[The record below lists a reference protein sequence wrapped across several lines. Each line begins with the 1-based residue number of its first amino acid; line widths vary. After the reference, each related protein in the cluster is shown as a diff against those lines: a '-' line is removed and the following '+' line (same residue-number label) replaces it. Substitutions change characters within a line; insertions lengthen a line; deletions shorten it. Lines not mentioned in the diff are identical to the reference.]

1 MKKYEA
7 PVLDIVE
14 LSVKENITA
23 NGVFDAT
30 TGVTTWELNSV
41 DPVVP
46 QS

>member
-30 TGVTTWELNSV
+30 TGITTYELNSTIP
-41 DPVVP
+41 DDLD
-46 QS
+46 S

>member
-23 NGVFDAT
+23 NGVFDSAT
-30 TGVTTWELNSV
+30 GITTYELNSV
-41 DPVVP
+41 DPIEVE
-46 QS
+46 S

>member
-14 LSVKENITA
+14 LSVKENIAA

-30 TGVTTWELNSV
+30 TGITTYELNSV
-41 DPVVP
+41 EPVVP
-46 QS
+46 ES